1 MQLSH
6 GNLFYSHA
14 KFGSFTCRILTN
26 FHMKGFTLRT
36 CFETEAKG
44 NPEIAYSL
52 LSPFQFHRLL
62 DQFSAFVVFLDNQCT
77 KKKSLDAV
85 QNTWQE
91 IVLVCREKGQE
102 RGGGRQA
109 GRQLLSSHKCLESSY
124 SSHLGKHY
132 YFFS

>member
-1 MQLSH
+1 
-6 GNLFYSHA
+6 
-14 KFGSFTCRILTN
+14 
-26 FHMKGFTLRT
+26 MKGFTLRT

-91 IVLVCREKGQE
+91 IVLVCREKGQG
-102 RGGGRQA
+102 GGGRQA